1 MFAFFSFQYSS
12 AFAIYMITSNL
23 FSLLNTIVINKV
35 VAVSLKKKEEKALQE
50 KYNQR
55 FPGRKLEKDEKKKK

>member
-1 MFAFFSFQYSS
+1 
-12 AFAIYMITSNL
+12 
-23 FSLLNTIVINKV
+23 VINKV

-55 FPGRKLEKDEKKKK
+55 FPGRKLEKDEKKKLLVSFAEEQRRLAAEELARLCEHIL